1 MTDSKAGAVQIF
13 LLPQLVE
20 ALSSAP
26 SVIQTDLFAFISR
39 FSANPEEIPYK
50 ERKSQEVP
58 EGFRIFTLNS
68 AWSVVVAE
76 PAPDLKIIA
85 QANWTK
91 AAFEWAAE
99 HEFVPNDEA
108 KTGGYF
114 RLCERPGAVKH
125 EEEVPPPPPP
135 LFADISDEELI
146 AIGLPK
152 SKLPLVRDLENK
164 DDLEASRSEIP
175 AETYQSLTW
184 YVDGA
189 EWSAVKREYAKLHHS
204 AESQMGKIRLY
215 LNPEQKKIVDGP
227 WKGALL
233 VQGGAG
239 TGKSVVAMHRAKHL
253 VELPDWKDDD
263 RLLFVTATRNLAVDI
278 EEQLQRLVRADRI
291 NTIEVTNL
299 DGWVTAFLRRNGYK
313 PAIIYPGK
321 PIYDL
326 AWKAATETLPEGVT
340 EAEAREEFERH
351 VLPNNIRIQ
360 KTYMKSDA
368 STLTAEQREAIWPV
382 FENFR
387 RELFARG
394 KVAAPDAYYA
404 AIGLLTS
411 SSTAEKAPYRAVIA
425 DEIQDFGPEGLKL
438 LRALTPDHDKHPELR
453 DVEGDLFL
461 VGDSRERIYG
471 RDVSFA
477 ACGINVKGG
486 RSQFLTTSYRTTAEI
501 AGAAD
506 YILNEGKESDKDKE
520 REITLRHGPLPELY
534 VGKEFTDEVSW
545 IVRQIH
551 HLIDTERDLALSS
564 IVIAARTDSL
574 LDDYQSALSKRGIKT
589 LQISRNI
596 PDDPNAAGVRSATLH
611 RLKGLEFRA
620 VFIVGADE
628 GNIPD
633 ALTLNES
640 PDPDDREDAARSERA
655 LFHVAATRA
664 VDRLYVS
671 CSDTPGEYLNELIQY
686 EKDVKAKAKK
696 TK

>member
-1 MTDSKAGAVQIF
+1 
-13 LLPQLVE
+13 
-20 ALSSAP
+20 
-26 SVIQTDLFAFISR
+26 
-39 FSANPEEIPYK
+39 
-50 ERKSQEVP
+50 
-58 EGFRIFTLNS
+58 
-68 AWSVVVAE
+68 
-76 PAPDLKIIA
+76 
-85 QANWTK
+85 
-91 AAFEWAAE
+91 
-99 HEFVPNDEA
+99 
-108 KTGGYF
+108 
-114 RLCERPGAVKH
+114 
-125 EEEVPPPPPP
+125 
-135 LFADISDEELI
+135 
-146 AIGLPK
+146 
-152 SKLPLVRDLENK
+152 
-164 DDLEASRSEIP
+164 
-175 AETYQSLTW
+175 
-184 YVDGA
+184 
-189 EWSAVKREYAKLHHS
+189 
-204 AESQMGKIRLY
+204 
-215 LNPEQKKIVDGP
+215 
-227 WKGALL
+227 
-233 VQGGAG
+233 
-239 TGKSVVAMHRAKHL
+239 MHRAKHL

-321 PIYDL
+321 PIYEL

-368 STLTAEQREAIWPV
+368 STHTAEQREAIWPV

-640 PDPDDREDAARSERA
+640 PDPDDREEAARSERA